1 MRAAFQGQGGHM
13 TKLSWMLAVLVGAV
27 SLAAV
32 ALAAPDYLI
41 IQKDRAFSVRTLTIR
56 AGDRVVFTNADSIT
70 HNVYSVTPGLE
81 FDLRSQAPGQSD
93 TVTFAKQGTLVV
105 ECAIHPKMKL
115 QVVVTP

>member
-1 MRAAFQGQGGHM
+1 MS
-13 TKLSWMLAVLVGAV
+13 KLTWMLLVFIGVVL
-27 SLAAV
+27 LAAA
-32 ALAAPDYLI
+32 ALAATDHAVL
-41 IQKDRAFSVRTLTIR
+41 QKDRAFSVKSITVR
-56 AGDRVVFTNADSIT
+56 AGDRIVFTNGDSIT

-93 TVTFAKQGTLVV
+93 TVTFAKPGTTTV

>member
-1 MRAAFQGQGGHM
+1 M
-13 TKLSWMLAVLVGAV
+13 TRLTSMLAVFVGV
-27 SLAAV
+27 GSLAAV
-32 ALAAPDYLI
+32 ALAATDHPVL
-41 IQKDRAFSVRTLTIR
+41 QKDRAFSVRSLTVR
-56 AGDRVVFTNADSIT
+56 AGDRIVFTNGDSIT

>member
-1 MRAAFQGQGGHM
+1 M
-13 TKLSWMLAVLVGAV
+13 TRLTSMLAVFVGV
-27 SLAAV
+27 GSLAAV
-32 ALAAPDYLI
+32 ALAATDHPVL
-41 IQKDRAFSVRTLTIR
+41 QKDRAFSVRSLTVR
-56 AGDRVVFTNADSIT
+56 TGDRIVFTNGDSIT

-93 TVTFAKQGTLVV
+93 TVTFAKQGTLAV

>member
-1 MRAAFQGQGGHM
+1 MI
-13 TKLSWMLAVLVGAV
+13 KLTWMLVVFIGVVL
-27 SLAAV
+27 LAAA
-32 ALAAPDYLI
+32 ALAASDHPVL
-41 IQKDRAFSVRTLTIR
+41 QKDRAFSVRSLTLR
-56 AGDRVVFTNADSIT
+56 AGDRIVFTNGDSIT

-93 TVTFAKQGTLVV
+93 TVTFAKQGTLTV